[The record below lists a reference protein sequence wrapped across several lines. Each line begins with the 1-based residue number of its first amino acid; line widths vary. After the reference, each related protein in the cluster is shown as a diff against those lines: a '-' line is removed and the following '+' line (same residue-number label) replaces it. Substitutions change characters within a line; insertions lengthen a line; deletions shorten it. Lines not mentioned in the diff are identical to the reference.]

1 MSYATLV
8 LGESGTGK
16 TCSLRNLDPKNTLL
30 IQPVRK
36 PLPFRST
43 GWKEIKQKGDGNNIL
58 VCSNPQAIINCMHA
72 SPFDVIVV
80 DDWQYILASM
90 YMAARNVKG
99 FDKFTEIGGA
109 GFDIA
114 KAASELGENKRV
126 YVLAHTTSDEFGNTR
141 IKTLGKLLDDKIV
154 VEGMFTTVLRTHV
167 ENGRYLFSTQNS
179 GSDTVKSPMG
189 MFSEKYIENDLA
201 AIDRVICDYY
211 GITNEKETEE

>member
-1 MSYATLV
+1 MSYACLI

-189 MFSEKYIENDLA
+189 MFSEQYIENDLA

-211 GITNEKETEE
+211 GITNEKENEE

>member
-1 MSYATLV
+1 
-8 LGESGTGK
+8 
-16 TCSLRNLDPKNTLL
+16 
-30 IQPVRK
+30 
-36 PLPFRST
+36 
-43 GWKEIKQKGDGNNIL
+43 
-58 VCSNPQAIINCMHA
+58 
-72 SPFDVIVV
+72 
-80 DDWQYILASM
+80 M

-189 MFSEKYIENDLA
+189 MFSEQYIENDLA

-211 GITNEKETEE
+211 GITNEKENEE

>member
-1 MSYATLV
+1 MPCPR
-8 LGESGTGK
+8 GIWHGQ
-16 TCSLRNLDPKNTLL
+16 NLFTPQPRPKNTLL

-189 MFSEKYIENDLA
+189 MFSEQYIENDLA

-211 GITNEKETEE
+211 GITNEKENEE

>member
-1 MSYATLV
+1 MSYACLI

-189 MFSEKYIENDLA
+189 MFSEQYIENDLA

-211 GITNEKETEE
+211 GITNNKENEE